1 MSAAVG
7 LAAGMAADYPTYL
20 AAHPPHPRKAT
31 MHTLTD
37 LATEAADLDPDGEAL
52 VSATYMA
59 GEWQI
64 TIHVD
69 IPEAFEHCDAIHD
82 DDEDQTVFGTI
93 RVTAD
98 TLDAAVTTAMQ
109 RVQTAVADTPCP
121 HIP

>member
-1 MSAAVG
+1 MSTPTS
-7 LAAGMAADYPTYL
+7 LAEGMAADYSTYL
-20 AAHPPHPRKAT
+20 AEHPPHRRKAHR

-37 LATEAADLDPDGEAL
+37 LAREAADLNPDGEAL

-64 TIHVD
+64 TVHVD
-69 IPEAFEHCDAIHD
+69 IPEAFEHCDAMHD
-82 DDEDQTVFGTI
+82 DDEGPLFGTI

-121 HIP
+121 NIP

>member
-1 MSAAVG
+1 MTTPP
-7 LAAGMAADYPTYL
+7 LNLLAGMAADYSTYL
-20 AAHPPHPRKAT
+20 TEHPARKAYR
-31 MHTLTD
+31 MHTLQD
-37 LATEAADLDPDGEAL
+37 LAREAADLNPDGEAL

-64 TIHVD
+64 TVHVD
-69 IPEAFEHCDAIHD
+69 IPEAFEHCDTMHE
-82 DDEDQTVFGTI
+82 DDEGPLFGTI

>member
-1 MSAAVG
+1 MTALLGRS
-7 LAAGMAADYPTYL
+7 MAADWPTYPPRRKQTPVNALEAL
-20 AAHPPHPRKAT
+20 AR
-31 MHTLTD
+31 
-37 LATEAADLDPDGEAL
+37 EAADLNPDGEAL

-69 IPEAFEHCDAIHD
+69 IPEAFEHCDAMHD
-82 DDEDQTVFGTI
+82 DDEGPLFGTI

-98 TLDAAVTTAMQ
+98 TLDAALTEAAR
-109 RVQTAVADTPCP
+109 RVAAAVADAPCP